1 MKNIVLIGMMGS
13 GKSSVGKQLS
23 EKLDR
28 PFIDTD
34 EIIEKREERTI
45 TEIFELYGENYFRKL
60 EMEIVKEVAEYD
72 NHIISTGGGIV
83 VNPDNVSRLKMT
95 GQIFYLKND
104 IDELAERLSSNT
116 ENRPLL
122 EDNNLHRKLKQILS
136 KRETLYLQS
145 ADEIIENKDL
155 DHTVSQIVTLS
166 KKK

>member
-23 EKLDR
+23 KKLDR

-34 EIIEKREERTI
+34 EIIEKREERSI

-60 EMEIVKEVAEYD
+60 EIEIVKEVSEYD

-83 VNPDNVSRLKMT
+83 VNPDNVARLKLT
-95 GQIFYLKND
+95 GHIFYLKND
-104 IDELAERLSSNT
+104 IDELAERLSNNT

-122 EDNNLHRKLKQILS
+122 VDNHLHRKLTQILS

-155 DHTVSQIVTLS
+155 DHTVNQIVTLS
-166 KKK
+166 QKK